1 MQTKTVKKILQFWFG
16 SLENGQATAEQQKLW
31 WSKHLLADKYIT
43 EHFQQDVLKA
53 IAGQYEDWLQDPKGT
68 LALIILVDQFCRH
81 IYRDTPA
88 AFAADPVA
96 LQWARQG
103 IELQHD
109 KQLSL
114 MERTFFYMPFEHA
127 EDLAAQQ
134 QAMALFYN
142 LYKQAPAA
150 QRQAFQEY
158 YSYAERHKI
167 IIERF
172 GRFPH
177 RNEILKRSTT
187 KEEERFLAGPNARF

>member
-1 MQTKTVKKILQFWFG
+1 MQTETVKAILHFWFG
-16 SLENGQATAEQQKLW
+16 ALENGQTSPEQQKLW
-31 WSKHLLADKYIT
+31 WNKNPQTDKYIT
-43 EHFQQDVLKA
+43 QHFEKDVLNA
-53 IAGQYEDWLQDPKGT
+53 IAGKYEDWLQDPKGT

-81 IYRDTPA
+81 IYRNTPTS
-88 AFAADPVA
+88 FAADPIA
-96 LQWARQG
+96 LQWAKQG

-114 MERTFFYMPFEHA
+114 TERTFFYMPFEHA

-134 QAMALFYN
+134 QAVALFYG

-150 QRQAFQEY
+150 QRQLFQDY
-158 YSYAERHKI
+158 YNYAERHKI

-177 RNEILKRSTT
+177 RNEILKRPSTA
-187 KEEERFLAGPNARF
+187 EEEKFLAGPNSRF